1 MNSTYNSLLNS
12 ECSSCEIQADKSA
25 YWTPLL
31 YYQYP
36 NGSFVDVPHGGAVA
50 YYLSRGVLAK
60 NTIPFPK
67 GFMMLSGD
75 KGARSYD
82 NHTYTFGN
90 ATYPG
95 RPVADRV
102 SFACL
107 PLGPPQPEQ
116 PWMFSTDC
124 GNGMRAQIHFQS
136 CCKSIKSRMGKHSDV
151 SWTDC

>member
-1 MNSTYNSLLNS
+1 MNATYQTLLNS
-12 ECSSCEIQADKSA
+12 DCTSCQIAADKSA

-36 NGSFVDVPHGGAVA
+36 NGSFIDVPHGGAVA
-50 YYLSRGVLAK
+50 YYLSRGVLAPQ
-60 NTIPFPK
+60 TIPFPK

-82 NHTYTFGN
+82 NHTYTYGN

-95 RPVADRV
+95 RPIADRV

-107 PLGPPQPEQ
+107 DVGNQPEQ
-116 PWMFSTDC
+116 PWMFSTKC
-124 GNGMRAQIHFQS
+124 INGMRAQIHFQS
-136 CCKSIKSRMGKHSDV
+136 CCKY
-151 SWTDC
+151 

>member
-1 MNSTYNSLLNS
+1 MNATYESLLNS
-12 ECSSCEIQADKSA
+12 DCTSCQISADKSA

-50 YYLSRGVLAK
+50 YYLSRGKLASQ
-60 NTIPFPK
+60 TIPFPK

-107 PLGPPQPEQ
+107 HTAPQREQ
-116 PWMFSTDC
+116 PWMFSTNC
-124 GNGMRAQIHFQS
+124 KNGMRAQIHFQS
-136 CCKSIKSRMGKHSDV
+136 CCMSGFLRML
-151 SWTDC
+151 